1 MTGHILFIRWCFYLI
16 PYYLL
21 KSLSSCR
28 KDAQKSH
35 AQSSRTTHILL
46 FPFFSKYSSKEWTL
60 KISTTT
66 LVQHRDLTV
75 LVLTRV
81 LQGEMHCWFY
91 PWLGAKLPSFLGSK
105 VEVTLNC
112 TVARWKDGFNI
123 LLVVLSWKLYC
134 TTFSE
139 PTHLPVGQC
148 ASITR
153 LEMKAWTYLTIT
165 ASITY
170 VPSTAQ
176 LTWCGRAVKINC
188 KAAIQEGSELRPWSC
203 GLAQVRHL
211 WSFLLGFSE
220 IW

>member
-1 MTGHILFIRWCFYLI
+1 MFELTVTGHILFIRWCFYLI

-46 FPFFSKYSSKEWTL
+46 FPFFPKYSSKEWTL
-60 KISTTT
+60 KISNTT
-66 LVQHRDLTV
+66 LVQHHNLTL

-81 LQGEMHCWFY
+81 LGGERHCWFY
-91 PWLGAKLPSFLGSK
+91 PQLGAKLPSFLESK

-123 LLVVLSWKLYC
+123 LLVVLSCKLCC

-139 PTHLPVGQC
+139 STHLSVGQC
-148 ASITR
+148 ANITR
-153 LEMKAWTYLTIT
+153 LEMKASMDLLKDHCFCHICLQYCSTDVGELWRLT
-165 ASITY
+165 A
-170 VPSTAQ
+170 
-176 LTWCGRAVKINC
+176 R
-188 KAAIQEGSELRPWSC
+188 
-203 GLAQVRHL
+203 
-211 WSFLLGFSE
+211 
-220 IW
+220 

>member
-1 MTGHILFIRWCFYLI
+1 MTSQF
-16 PYYLL
+16 
-21 KSLSSCR
+21 
-28 KDAQKSH
+28 
-35 AQSSRTTHILL
+35 
-46 FPFFSKYSSKEWTL
+46 
-60 KISTTT
+60 
-66 LVQHRDLTV
+66 
-75 LVLTRV
+75 
-81 LQGEMHCWFY
+81 WF
-91 PWLGAKLPSFLGSK
+91 WLGCCKEK
-105 VEVTLNC
+105 C
-112 TVARWKDGFNI
+112 TVGFIPGWEPSYPHSWGAKWKWHWIAQLLGEKMVSI

-165 ASITY
+165 ASVTY
-170 VPSTAQ
+170 VPSIAQ

>member
-1 MTGHILFIRWCFYLI
+1 MFELTVTGHILFIRWCFYLI

-66 LVQHRDLTV
+66 LVQHCNLTL

-81 LQGEMHCWFY
+81 LGGERHCCFY
-91 PWLGAKLPSFLGSK
+91 PQLGAKLPSFLGSK

-112 TVARWKDGFNI
+112 TVARWKDGFSI
-123 LLVVLSWKLYC
+123 LLVVWSCKLGC
-134 TTFSE
+134 TTSSE
-139 PTHLPVGQC
+139 STHLSVAQW

-153 LEMKAWTYLTIT
+153 LEMKASVDLLKEHCFCHICLQYC
-165 ASITY
+165 
-170 VPSTAQ
+170 STDMM
-176 LTWCGRAVKINC
+176 W
-188 KAAIQEGSELRPWSC
+188 EGCED
-203 GLAQVRHL
+203 
-211 WSFLLGFSE
+211 
-220 IW
+220 